1 MRIALFSSTA
11 DAKNG
16 YGNITVEYCRELKN
30 RKIDFTLFLP
40 EAERAFHA
48 HYIPDVPVQFTLPP
62 YIFEMRNPK
71 SLLYLKTIDVSGYDL
86 VHSLLD
92 FPYCFIAARSA
103 KKYGK
108 SFMMGSQGTYG
119 VVPLLRFPD
128 HLALE
133 YAYGQAKKIVVP
145 SAFTK
150 EIILRHTKKPY
161 DITVI
166 HNGVNFARF
175 EKRCDTS
182 DIRAKYAGKTI
193 FLTVG
198 GLKERKGQD
207 LVIEALAKLRKST
220 EDFIYLLVGDGEMK
234 AAWEAHA
241 EKFGVSDKVVFVGAL
256 DGEELVRYFHACDVY
271 VHTPRV
277 IYYNFEGFG
286 IVYLE
291 AGACGKP
298 SIATDAGGVAD
309 AVVQNKTGF
318 IVPDGDVG
326 QIAAK
331 MLQLSRDGA
340 LRTEMGAAG
349 REYARNHDWAIIVGE
364 FLKLYSGLLHG

>member
-16 YGNITVEYCRELKN
+16 YGNITVEYCREL
-30 RKIDFTLFLP
+30 RRRGIDFTLFLP
-40 EAERAFHA
+40 EAERKFHA
-48 HYIPDVPVQFTLPP
+48 RYIPEIPTEFSLPP
-62 YIFEMRNPK
+62 YVFEVKNPK
-71 SLLYLKTIDVSGYDL
+71 SLLHLKTIDVSRYDL

-103 KKYGK
+103 KKYRK
-108 SFMMGSQGTYG
+108 PFMMGSQGTYG

-128 HLALE
+128 RLALE
-133 YAYGQAKKIVVP
+133 YSFAQAKKIVVP
-145 SAFTK
+145 SAFTRD
-150 EIILRHTKKPY
+150 IILKHTKKPY
-161 DITVI
+161 EITVI

-175 EKRCDTS
+175 EKPRDTG
-182 DIRAKYAGKTI
+182 DIRARYAGKTI

-207 LVIEALAKLRKST
+207 LVIEALATLKKST
-220 EDFIYLLVGDGEMK
+220 EDFVYLLVGDGEMK
-234 AAWEAHA
+234 AAWKAHA

-298 SIATDAGGVAD
+298 SIAAAAGGVAD
-309 AVVQNKTGF
+309 AVVQGETGF
-318 IVPDGDVG
+318 IVPDGATEA
-326 QIAAK
+326 IAAK
-331 MLQLSRDGA
+331 MLQLMRDSA
-340 LRTEMGAAG
+340 LRQKMGDAG
-349 REYARNHDWAIIVGE
+349 REYARRHDWATIVGE
-364 FLKLYSGLLHG
+364 FLKLYSAVLP